1 MICLF
6 SFFLL
11 FTSCFL
17 FQKVSTPIFELE
29 EGTYTNE
36 IVVTITCA
44 TDGATIKYTIDS
56 SEPSPTHGTTYLSP
70 IIISTTTTI
79 KVMAYKAWLDNSD
92 IATAKYTINPI
103 EKWTRLLGASGAE
116 TTSYGIAID
125 SANNIY
131 VTGYTTGN
139 LDGLTITGNPDLFV
153 VKYNSSGDKQWTRL
167 LGVSGAQTTSYGI
180 AIDSTNNIYVTGS
193 TDGNLDGQ
201 TNTGSY
207 DLFITNKLGE

>member
-103 EKWTRLLGASGAE
+103 EKWTRLLEVSDANTQSHA
-116 TTSYGIAID
+116 IAIEL
-125 SANNIY
+125 ANNIY
-131 VTGYTTGN
+131 ITGYTTGN
-139 LDGLTITGNPDLFV
+139 LDGQTLTGDQDL
-153 VKYNSSGDKQWTRL
+153 S
-167 LGVSGAQTTSYGI
+167 
-180 AIDSTNNIYVTGS
+180 
-193 TDGNLDGQ
+193 
-201 TNTGSY
+201 
-207 DLFITNKLGE
+207 ITNKLDD